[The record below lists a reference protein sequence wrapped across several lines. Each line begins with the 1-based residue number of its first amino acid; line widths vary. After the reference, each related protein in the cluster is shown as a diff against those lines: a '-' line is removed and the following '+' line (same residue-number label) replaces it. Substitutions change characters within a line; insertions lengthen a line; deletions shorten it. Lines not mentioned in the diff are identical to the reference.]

1 MLRYSWRD
9 DFMTWYP
16 EMHGGIEQI
25 VVRAEDVWT
34 PDIFLAN
41 SEADDFDSK
50 YRTNILITY
59 KGDALWVPPG
69 LQKSS
74 CGVEM
79 EFFPFDTQ
87 ICTLRYG
94 SWMYSENFINLQHA
108 YPSQG
113 STNYNRL
120 VLELSGSVRAAG
132 GAWIPD
138 SSNDLIGDGQTA
150 DMTTSK
156 NTIESKEFELLSKE
170 GVLTVVKYDCC
181 PDAFQGRSPDKFYL
195 PKRHQ
200 VAISGDLKRNKFQ
213 DGAQTTSIL
222 SGNDTCYSMRDH
234 CCAVMSDIFDA
245 A

>member
-113 STNYNRL
+113 STHQNRL
-120 VLELSGSVRAAG
+120 VLEPSGSPHNSI
-132 GAWIPD
+132 GA
-138 SSNDLIGDGQTA
+138 
-150 DMTTSK
+150 
-156 NTIESKEFELLSKE
+156 
-170 GVLTVVKYDCC
+170 
-181 PDAFQGRSPDKFYL
+181 RSRRCVDP
-195 PKRHQ
+195 
-200 VAISGDLKRNKFQ
+200 
-213 DGAQTTSIL
+213 
-222 SGNDTCYSMRDH
+222 
-234 CCAVMSDIFDA
+234 
-245 A
+245 

>member
-1 MLRYSWRD
+1 
-9 DFMTWYP
+9 MTWYP

-113 STNYNRL
+113 FTHQNRL
-120 VLELSGSVRAAG
+120 VLEPSVSVHNSYRCQVV
-132 GAWIPD
+132 
-138 SSNDLIGDGQTA
+138 LIDVRSRRCV
-150 DMTTSK
+150 DP
-156 NTIESKEFELLSKE
+156 LSK
-170 GVLTVVKYDCC
+170 
-181 PDAFQGRSPDKFYL
+181 Q
-195 PKRHQ
+195 
-200 VAISGDLKRNKFQ
+200 
-213 DGAQTTSIL
+213 
-222 SGNDTCYSMRDH
+222 
-234 CCAVMSDIFDA
+234 
-245 A
+245 